1 MATYTV
7 KKGDTLSAIGKQYGV
22 SYQDIAKANGISD
35 PNKIQVGQVLNI
47 GGNTAPTAPT
57 TTAPKATAPTTTT
70 TPKGSEI
77 ADKNRQDILA
87 ANPGAFTYET
97 PQSSYQNQIQEIY
110 NKILNKEPFS
120 YDLNGDALYQ
130 QYKDQYMTQ
139 GQLASM
145 DVMGQAAA
153 MNGGYG
159 SSYGQTVGH
168 QAYQG
173 YLQQLNDRVP
183 ELYQLAL
190 SQYNQEYQNLKDLY
204 GITADM
210 DEREYN
216 RAWDTIKMD
225 YSLHGDKVTQWQN
238 EVNRADNEYWNLYES
253 EYRSERDAITDA
265 ETKKKYAYDTAMGML
280 GMGVTPSAEMLT
292 EAGISSADAQAI
304 TNKVKENEAKAASVK
319 GSGGSGGNPSSQG
332 GSADSDFIRFVNS
345 GVNEENGK
353 QIFYRDGKKYEFNV
367 GVNPY
372 TGDMHDD
379 ATTKGKYDPSK
390 VFKDTPYQPNNIGGK
405 KLKSQPEYEVYVN
418 GNKQKVW
425 SYDGGKTLWAWDG
438 SINEYV
444 DVTSDRDE
452 MKK

>member
-7 KKGDTLSAIGKQYGV
+7 KKGDTLSAIGKQFGV
-22 SYQDIAKANGISD
+22 SYQDIAKANGISN

-57 TTAPKATAPTTTT
+57 TTAPKATAPTTPT

-87 ANPGAFTYET
+87 ANPGAFTYD
-97 PQSSYQNQIQEIY
+97 PYQSNWLTQLSDIY
-110 NKILNKEPFS
+110 NKISNREEFS

-130 QYKDQYMTQ
+130 QYKDQYKTQ
-139 GQLASM
+139 GNLASM

-190 SQYNQEYQNLKDLY
+190 NQYNQEGQELY
-204 GITADM
+204 NQYGLLADM
-210 DEREYN
+210 DN
-216 RAWDTIKMD
+216 RDYTRYMD
-225 YSLHGDKVTQWQN
+225 DVNMKYGLHGDKVTQWQN
-238 EVNRADNEYWNLYES
+238 ELNRADNEYWNLYES
-253 EYRSERDAITDA
+253 EYRNERDAIADA

-280 GMGVTPSAEMLT
+280 SMGVTPSAEMLT
-292 EAGISSADAQAI
+292 DAGISSTDAQFI
-304 TNKVKENEAKAASVK
+304 VSKVKENEAKAASGS
-319 GSGGSGGNPSSQG
+319 GSGGSGSGGNGGNGGSGGKGGAFTDVLWNPTGTVNKDGNPI
-332 GSADSDFIRFVNS
+332 FINS
-345 GVNEENGK
+345 
-353 QIFYRDGKKYEFNV
+353 DGKTQAYGK

-372 TGDMHDD
+372 TGTTHKD
-379 ATTKGKYDPSK
+379 AKKGTFSNG
-390 VFKDTPYQPNNIGGK
+390 YQPNNIGGT
-405 KLKSQPEYEVYVN
+405 KLKNSGMSTSITGKNQTIWEANGKYWLWRGDLNKYVEV
-418 GNKQKVW
+418 
-425 SYDGGKTLWAWDG
+425 D
-438 SINEYV
+438 I
-444 DVTSDRDE
+444 SDLD
-452 MKK
+452 